1 MENGEIQFPVSGI
14 TIASNL
20 GRMFGGLQAIGSDA
34 ITRGWATSGSWLIDA
49 MMVGGGLEA

>member
-34 ITRGWATSGSWLIDA
+34 ITRDGRRRDRG
-49 MMVGGGLEA
+49 